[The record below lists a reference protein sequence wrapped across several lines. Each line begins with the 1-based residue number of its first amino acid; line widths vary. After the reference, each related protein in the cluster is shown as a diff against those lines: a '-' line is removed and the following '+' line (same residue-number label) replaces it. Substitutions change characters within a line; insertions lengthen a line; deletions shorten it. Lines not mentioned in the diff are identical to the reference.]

1 MQEKKPKAKK
11 GLWILTSAIV
21 AYIFIGGGV
30 LLYDVLTEDQPIR
43 EVNSVISDK
52 IELGLDRDTAL
63 PLYSAEEIEE
73 MDDETFAREYEKYLN
88 SSFADV
94 PARPLEDE
102 DQPKEE
108 VYIISKQ
115 IQSKEEPK
123 GFFARIIE
131 SVFGEEGEVREVE
144 PKNEA
149 AREMLSEL
157 DGEIKEMQTHF
168 SLYKDGNGVA
178 YIDHLNKPENLES
191 NGFYIYIG
199 VQPNGFTFHRTII
212 RYSGEEEIELK
223 RVLIQTSQ
231 SDRALIIEGTD
242 GLLQRKVTT
251 SVNEW
256 LDLPPTQDNIK
267 MLNTVTNSEG
277 VKVTFM
283 GALKNVVWELSEDEV
298 TTLKESLYFYK
309 LLKEKEELSK

>member
-1 MQEKKPKAKK
+1 MQEKKPKTKK
-11 GLWILTSAIV
+11 GLWILMSAIA
-21 AYIFIGGGV
+21 AYIFIGGGI
-30 LLYDVLTEDQPIR
+30 LFYDVLTKDQSEKESNPIISDR
-43 EVNSVISDK
+43 IEVNTN
-52 IELGLDRDTAL
+52 RDITL
-63 PLYSAEEIEE
+63 PLYSAQEIEE

-94 PARPLEDE
+94 PARPLEDTN
-102 DQPKEE
+102 QSKEE

-115 IQSKEEPK
+115 TSTQEESK

-131 SVFGEEGEVREVE
+131 SVFGEEGEVIEAK

-157 DGEIKEMQTHF
+157 DSEIKEMQTHF
-168 SLYKDGNGVA
+168 ALYKDGNGVA

-231 SDRALIIEGTD
+231 SDRALIIEGAD

-256 LDLPPTQDNIK
+256 LDLPPTQDNIR
-267 MLNTVTNSEG
+267 MLNTVTNSED
-277 VKVTFM
+277 VRVTFM

>member
-1 MQEKKPKAKK
+1 MREKKPKTKK
-11 GLWILTSAIV
+11 GLWILMSAIA
-21 AYIFIGGGV
+21 AYVFIGGGV
-30 LLYDVLTEDQPIR
+30 LLYDVLSEDKPTKNQ
-43 EVNSVISDK
+43 NTVIPDK
-52 IELGLDRDTAL
+52 IEVGISRDAAL
-63 PLYSAEEIEE
+63 PSYSAEEIEA

-94 PARPLEDE
+94 PARPLEDVN
-102 DQPKEE
+102 QPKEE
-108 VYIISKQ
+108 VYIVSKQ
-115 IQSKEEPK
+115 SPEKEESK
-123 GFFARIIE
+123 GFFTRIIE
-131 SVFGEEGEVREVE
+131 SVFGDEGEVKETR

-168 SLYKDGNGVA
+168 TLYKDANGVA
-178 YIDHLNKPENLES
+178 YIDHINKPESLES

-199 VQPNGFTFHRTII
+199 VQANGFTFHRTII

-223 RVLIQTSQ
+223 RILIQTSL
-231 SDRALIIEGTD
+231 SDRALIIEATD

-256 LDLPPTQDNIK
+256 IDLPPTQDNIT
-267 MLNTVTNSEG
+267 MLNTITNSEA

-283 GALKNVVWELSEDEV
+283 GTLKNVEWVLTEDEV
-298 TTLKESLYFYK
+298 ATLKESLYFYK